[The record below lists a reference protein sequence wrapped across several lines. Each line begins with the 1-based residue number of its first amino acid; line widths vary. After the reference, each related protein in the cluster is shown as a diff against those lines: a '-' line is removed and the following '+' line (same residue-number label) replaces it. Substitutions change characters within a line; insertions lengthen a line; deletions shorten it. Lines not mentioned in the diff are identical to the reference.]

1 MRIASVLITAA
12 LQQLEEEE
20 EEEDSIKILKGT
32 MERNGR
38 KITLVDILNIT
49 KCSSILK
56 LITRKRKTKLG
67 H

>member
-1 MRIASVLITAA
+1 MRIASVLIIEA
-12 LQQLEEEE
+12 LQQLEE

>member
-1 MRIASVLITAA
+1 MCIASVLIIGA

-20 EEEDSIKILKGT
+20 ENSIKILKGT